1 MNPSSSSSSQEEMSS
16 AQLVFRKNGYAPLKT
31 CSIPPS
37 EMEVL
42 CESSVDFENL
52 RLNGFNTDAETM
64 AQGWS
69 NYLDRL
75 VGLIYPALV
84 KDLWAHAT
92 VTPTA
97 IISFVLGHEVVINEK
112 LIRKLYNLDNE
123 EGCPGALYGRIYWI
137 TVERQISN
145 ASGIASHQ
153 TGLLKPFYKV
163 WAEIILGSLYH
174 RKRSFTST

>member
-1 MNPSSSSSSQEEMSS
+1 MISSSSSPSKDEMSS
-16 AQLVFRKNGYAPLKT
+16 AHLFHRKHGYAPLKT
-31 CSIPPS
+31 CSILS
-37 EMEVL
+37 TELEVL

-52 RLNGFNTDAETM
+52 SIHGFNTSAETM

-75 VGLIYPALV
+75 VGPIYPALV

-97 IISFVLGHEVVINEK
+97 IISFVLGHEVVITEK
-112 LIRKLYNLDNE
+112 LIRKLYNLDDE

-137 TVERQISN
+137 TV
-145 ASGIASHQ
+145 
-153 TGLLKPFYKV
+153 
-163 WAEIILGSLYH
+163 
-174 RKRSFTST
+174 